1 MIIPSYL
8 MLQVF
13 TCYFHMTVHGFTF
26 QGDTLEVYEELKC
39 MTFLVNPEKLG
50 HLDLLFSSMFFVCSL
65 VGGLG
70 FRACFFFLAGSATL
84 NNHRLGIGD
93 SYNGRFGPRRDGCS
107 IKH

>member
-1 MIIPSYL
+1 MIIPSSL

-50 HLDLLFSSMFFVCSL
+50 HLDLLFSSMFFCVFFGWR
-65 VGGLG
+65 VG
-70 FRACFFFLAGSATL
+70 F
-84 NNHRLGIGD
+84 
-93 SYNGRFGPRRDGCS
+93 
-107 IKH
+107 